1 VRTSGENQQA
11 SVERAA
17 LTSAVLASFLTPFT
31 GSAITVAVP
40 AIARDL
46 TLDTVTVGW
55 VLTSYLLAAAAGLVP
70 VGRLADLYGR
80 KRTFAAGLAAFA
92 LASGGCA
99 AASSGAT
106 LIAARIAQGLASAMI
121 FGTGI
126 AIVTS
131 VVPAGRRGRALG
143 LTTATVYVGLS
154 VGPVVGGAM
163 TAYLGWR
170 SIYVAVALLAA
181 ASAAIVRARLPGE
194 WRGAA
199 GERFDIPGA
208 LLYSSAITASLV
220 GLTRLPAPLGWGLL
234 GAGLLGWALFAA
246 WERRLV
252 HPLIDVV
259 LLGRNRVF
267 ALSNIAALINYS
279 ATAAVSFFLSLYLQQ
294 VRGLPPGRAGLLLA
308 SQPILQA
315 LVSPWAGHL
324 SDRAEPR
331 LVSSAGMA
339 LIVVG
344 LSLFAVM
351 PSEAPLPLVAACLGV
366 LGIGFGLFSSP
377 NTNAVMGSVEPKHYG
392 VASATLS
399 TMRLSG
405 QTLSM
410 AIAVLLVTVYAG
422 RVELS
427 KLEPAAFLVAFRS
440 AFAVFAVLC
449 AFGVA
454 ASAARGKREGSTPA
468 ADKR

>member
-1 VRTSGENQQA
+1 
-11 SVERAA
+11 
-17 LTSAVLASFLTPFT
+17 
-31 GSAITVAVP
+31 
-40 AIARDL
+40 
-46 TLDTVTVGW
+46 
-55 VLTSYLLAAAAGLVP
+55 
-70 VGRLADLYGR
+70 
-80 KRTFAAGLAAFA
+80 
-92 LASGGCA
+92 
-99 AASSGAT
+99 
-106 LIAARIAQGLASAMI
+106 MI

-131 VVPAGRRGRALG
+131 VVPPGRRGRALG

-154 VGPVVGGAM
+154 IGPVVGGAM
-163 TAYLGWR
+163 TGYLGWR
-170 SIYVAVALLAA
+170 SIYLAVAVLAA
-181 ASAAIVRARLPGE
+181 ATAVIVRARLPGE
-194 WRGAA
+194 WRDAA
-199 GERFDIPGA
+199 GERFDAPGA
-208 LLYSSAITASLV
+208 LLYSLAVAASLV
-220 GLTRLPAPLGWGLL
+220 GLTRLPTASGWGLL
-234 GAGLLGWALFAA
+234 GVGLLGMALFVA

-267 ALSNIAALINYS
+267 ALSNLAALINYS

-294 VRGLPPGRAGLLLA
+294 IRGLPPGRTGLVLA
-308 SQPILQA
+308 SQPIIQA
-315 LVSPWAGHL
+315 LVSPWAGRL
-324 SDRAEPR
+324 SDSVEPR

-339 LIVVG
+339 VIVVG
-344 LSLFAVM
+344 LSLFALL
-351 PSEAPLPLVAACLGV
+351 PAEAPLAVVAACLGL

-377 NTNAVMGSVEPKHYG
+377 NTNAVMGSVEPRHYG

-410 AIAVLLVTVYAG
+410 AVAVLLVSVYAG

-427 KLEPAAFLVAFRS
+427 KLEPEAFLVAFRS

-454 ASAARGKREGSTPA
+454 ASAARGKRRGSTPA
-468 ADKR
+468 VHKR